1 MIVNTRMYSVA
12 PAAKAAWRELLEWI
26 LERANVRM
34 EFVDQEPPA
43 TLADLWSRGD
53 LGVAMMCGLPY
64 SHRKPRPLL
73 LAAPVP
79 TPERYANRAVYFT
92 DVAVRADSPFQKL
105 EDTFGHVV
113 GYTLTDSMSGCVALR
128 RHLLPFRKA
137 PHHNPGGKPIYGKVV
152 GELVNARGIIQALID
167 GRIDVGPLD
176 GYVFD
181 LIRHNDPAFAANVR
195 IVAQTDAA
203 PMPPLIATA
212 ALDPDTVGRLRSAF
226 AAVEHA
232 SELAQARGTLLL
244 RRFAVPEPS
253 SYDVFHGIQESA
265 DRYAGVW

>member
-1 MIVNTRMYSVA
+1 MIVNARMYSVA
-12 PAAKAAWRELLEWI
+12 PAAKAAWRELLEWVV
-26 LERANVRM
+26 ERAGVQM

-43 TLADLWSRGD
+43 TLADLWVRED
-53 LGVAMMCGLPY
+53 LGMTMMCGLPY
-64 SHRKPRPLL
+64 SHRKPRPIL

-79 TPERYANRAVYFT
+79 SPERYANRAVYFT

-113 GYTLTDSMSGCVALR
+113 GYTLTDSMSGHVALR
-128 RHLLPFRKA
+128 RHLLPFRK
-137 PHHNPGGKPIYGKVV
+137 PDGKPIFSKVV
-152 GELVNARGIIQALID
+152 GELVNARGIIQALVD
-167 GRIDVGPLD
+167 KRIDVGPLD

-195 IVAQTDAA
+195 IVAVTDAA

-226 AAVEHA
+226 LAVEA
-232 SELAQARGTLLL
+232 SDELAQIRETLQL
-244 RRFAVPEPS
+244 RRFALPEPS
-253 SYDVFHGIQESA
+253 SYDVFHGILESSE
-265 DRYAGVW
+265 RHAGVW

>member
-1 MIVNTRMYSVA
+1 MIVNARMYSVA
-12 PAAKAAWRELLEWI
+12 PAAKAAWRELLEWVI
-26 LERANVRM
+26 ERADVQM

-43 TLADLWSRGD
+43 TLADLWSRPD

-64 SHRKPRPLL
+64 SHRKPRPIL

-79 TPERYANRAVYFT
+79 SLERYGNRPVYFT
-92 DVAVRADSPFQKL
+92 DIAVRADSAFAKL

-113 GYTLTDSMSGCVALR
+113 GYTLTDSMSGCVAMR
-128 RHLLPFRKA
+128 RHLLNFRQSGDQ
-137 PHHNPGGKPIYGKVV
+137 PLYGKVV

-176 GYVFD
+176 SYVHD
-181 LIRHNDPAFAANVR
+181 LIRHNDPVFAANAR
-195 IVAQTDAA
+195 IIAVTEAA

-226 AAVEHA
+226 AAVEA
-232 SELAQARGTLLL
+232 AGELAEVRKTLLL

-253 SYDVFHGIQESA
+253 SYDVFHPILESA
-265 DRYAGVW
+265 ERYAGVW

>member
-1 MIVNTRMYSVA
+1 MYSVA
-12 PAAKAAWRELLEWI
+12 PAAKAAWRELLGWV
-26 LERANVRM
+26 LERADVQM

-43 TLADLWSRGD
+43 TLADLWSRND

-64 SHRKPRPLL
+64 SHRKPRPIL

-79 TPERYANRAVYFT
+79 SPERYANRAVYFT
-92 DVAVRADSPFQKL
+92 DVAVRADSPFTRL

-128 RHLLPFRKA
+128 RHLLNFRKS
-137 PHHNPGGKPIYGKVV
+137 GGQPLYSKVI

-167 GRIDVGPLD
+167 GRIDAGPLD
-176 GYVFD
+176 SYVHD
-181 LIRHNDPAFAANVR
+181 LIRHNDRVFAANVR
-195 IVAQTDAA
+195 IIAVTDAA

-226 AAVEHA
+226 AAVEGA
-232 SELAQARGTLLL
+232 DELAAVRKTLLL
-244 RRFAVPEPS
+244 RRFAVPDPS
-253 SYDVFHGIQESA
+253 SYDVFHPILESA
-265 DRYAGVW
+265 ERHAGVW

>member
-1 MIVNTRMYSVA
+1 MIVNARMYSVA

-26 LERANVRM
+26 LEHANVHM

-43 TLADLWSRGD
+43 TLADLWARSD
-53 LGVAMMCGLPY
+53 LGCAMMCGLPY
-64 SHRKPRPLL
+64 SRRKPRPIL

-79 TPERYANRAVYFT
+79 SPERYANRAVYFT
-92 DVAVRADSPFQKL
+92 DIVVRADSPFKKI

-137 PHHNPGGKPIYGKVV
+137 GGPLYRQVV

-176 GYVFD
+176 GYVHD
-181 LIRHNDPAFAANVR
+181 LIRHNDPVFAANVR
-195 IVAQTDAA
+195 IIAVTEPA

-212 ALDPDTVGRLRSAF
+212 ALDPDAVGRLRKAF
-226 AAVEHA
+226 SAVEHA
-232 SELAQARGTLLL
+232 TDLGKVRETLLL

-253 SYDVFHGIQESA
+253 AYDVFHGILEVSEQH
-265 DRYAGVW
+265 AGVW

>member
-1 MIVNTRMYSVA
+1 MIVNARMYSVA
-12 PAAKAAWRELLEWI
+12 PAAKTAWRELLEWV

-34 EFVDQEPPA
+34 EFVDQAPPA
-43 TLADLWSRGD
+43 TLADLWSRTD
-53 LGVAMMCGLPY
+53 LGCAMMCGLPY
-64 SHRKPRPLL
+64 SHRKPRPIL

-79 TPERYANRAVYFT
+79 APERYAGRAVYFS
-92 DVAVRADSPFQKL
+92 DIAVRADAAFSKL

-128 RHLLPFRKA
+128 RHLMQFRDPGSPALYRKA
-137 PHHNPGGKPIYGKVV
+137 V
-152 GELVNARGIIQALID
+152 GELVNARGIIQALVD

-176 GYVFD
+176 SYVHD

-195 IVAQTDAA
+195 VIAMTDAA

-226 AAVEHA
+226 GAVEHA
-232 SELAQARGTLLL
+232 PELSQSRETLLL

-253 SYDVFHGIQESA
+253 SYDVFHAILESA
-265 DRYAGVW
+265 ELRPGVW

>member
-1 MIVNTRMYSVA
+1 MIVNARMYSVA

-43 TLADLWSRGD
+43 TLGDLWARSD
-53 LGVAMMCGLPY
+53 LGCAMMCGLPY
-64 SHRKPRPLL
+64 SQKNPRPIL

-79 TPERYANRAVYFT
+79 SPERYADRAVYFT
-92 DVAVRADSPFQKL
+92 DIAVRADSPYMKI

-128 RHLLPFRKA
+128 RHLLPFRK
-137 PHHNPGGKPIYGKVV
+137 PGDQPLYREVAGKLI
-152 GELVNARGIIQALID
+152 NARGIIQALID
-167 GRIDVGPLD
+167 RRIDVGPLD
-176 GYVFD
+176 GYVHD

-195 IVAQTDAA
+195 IIAVTDAA
-203 PMPPLIATA
+203 PMPPIIATA
-212 ALDPDTVGRLRSAF
+212 ALDPDTVGRMRAAF

-232 SELAQARGTLLL
+232 PELAKVRDTLLL

-253 SYDVFHGIQESA
+253 SYDVFHAILESSERHA
-265 DRYAGVW
+265 EVW